1 MYKPLI
7 LVVDDEA
14 DILEI
19 ITDKLEKAGFRVE
32 ITNEAEHMLEKAM
45 ALKPDLILLDI
56 NMPRISGTEA
66 IIDLKSHP
74 ELKKI
79 KVAFLTSLSAPWPGT
94 INEENLAHELGAVAY
109 LRKDK
114 DLENLGSKLIDILKN
129 S

>member
-14 DILEI
+14 DLLEI
-19 ITDKLEKAGFRVE
+19 ITEKLEKAGFRVE
-32 ITNEAEHMLEKAM
+32 ITNEAEHMLEKAK

-56 NMPRISGTEA
+56 NMPGTSGTEA

-74 ELKKI
+74 ELNKI
-79 KVAFLTSLSAPWPGT
+79 KVAFLTSLPIPWPGAM
-94 INEENLAHELGAVAY
+94 NEENLARELGAIAY

-114 DLENLGSKLIDILKN
+114 DLENIATKIIDILKK
-129 S
+129 